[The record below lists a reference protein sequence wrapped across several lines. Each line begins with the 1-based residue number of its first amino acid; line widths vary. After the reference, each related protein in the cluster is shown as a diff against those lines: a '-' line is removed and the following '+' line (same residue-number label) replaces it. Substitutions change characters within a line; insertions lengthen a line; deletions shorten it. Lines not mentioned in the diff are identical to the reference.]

1 MGRIKAREGE
11 RIMSKDYRW
20 HENAL
25 VLNIEKNKGYVRYD
39 LLKDDD
45 EMVYLNEEELKM
57 FYHIEE

>member
-1 MGRIKAREGE
+1 MLNI
-11 RIMSKDYRW
+11 
-20 HENAL
+20 